1 MRINLIPS
9 HDRDMTSEE
18 FVIQLRP
25 LLSEHLRAKYNDIT
39 LRLLEDPPGPPT
51 QATFHMKL
59 K

>member
-1 MRINLIPS
+1 MRINLVPS

-18 FVIQLRP
+18 FVIRLRP
-25 LLSEHLRAKYNDIT
+25 LLSKYLREKYNDLT
-39 LRLLEDPPGPPT
+39 MRLLEDPPGPPT

>member
-9 HDRDMTSEE
+9 HDRDISSEK
-18 FVIQLRP
+18 FVIELRP
-25 LLSEHLRAKYNDIT
+25 ILTEYLKSKYNDIT